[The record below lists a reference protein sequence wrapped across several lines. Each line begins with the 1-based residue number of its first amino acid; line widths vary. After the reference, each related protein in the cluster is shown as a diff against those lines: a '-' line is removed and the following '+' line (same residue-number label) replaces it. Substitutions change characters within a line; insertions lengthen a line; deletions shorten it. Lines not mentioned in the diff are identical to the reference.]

1 MGDNVTNITLPGV
14 RHSLEVVRNQFETWR
29 KRRRCRG
36 RIPEA
41 LWQAAVEQCREHSIF
56 EVSRLLRLNYNG
68 LKKRVTRA
76 RDRSPAVGQSPC
88 HPDFRFVRLDLGG
101 SLAPL
106 ECLVE
111 MEAPNG
117 AKMRMSFKGAFR
129 DFDPVE
135 LSRAFWRQG

>member
-1 MGDNVTNITLPGV
+1 MRETSSLITTPTV
-14 RHSLEVVRNQFETWR
+14 KPALEVVRHQFEAWR

-41 LWQAAVEQCREHSIF
+41 LWEAAVGLCREHSICK
-56 EVSRLLRLNYNG
+56 VSRSLRLNYTG
-68 LKKRVTRA
+68 LKNRTPKARGMGLAVRKRS
-76 RDRSPAVGQSPC
+76 DLG
-88 HPDFRFVRLDLGG
+88 FVKLDLG
-101 SLAPL
+101 APIVPS

-117 AKMRMSFKGAFR
+117 AKMRMSFRGTPR

-135 LSRAFWRQG
+135 LGRAFWRQG

>member
-1 MGDNVTNITLPGV
+1 MRETSSLITPPTV
-14 RHSLEVVRNQFETWR
+14 KPALEVVRHQFEAWR

-41 LWQAAVEQCREHSIF
+41 LWEAAVGLCREHSIC
-56 EVSRLLRLNYNG
+56 EVSQSLRLNYNG
-68 LKKRVTRA
+68 LKNRTPKA
-76 RDRSPAVGQSPC
+76 RDMGLVVGKRSDLG
-88 HPDFRFVRLDLGG
+88 FVKLDLG
-101 SLAPL
+101 APIVPS

-117 AKMRMSFKGAFR
+117 ARMRISFRGSPR

-135 LSRAFWRQG
+135 LGRAFWRQG

>member
-1 MGDNVTNITLPGV
+1 MRETSSLITPPTV
-14 RHSLEVVRNQFETWR
+14 KPTLEVVRHQFEAWR

-41 LWQAAVEQCREHSIF
+41 LWEAAVGLCREHSIC
-56 EVSRLLRLNYNG
+56 EVSRSLRLNYNG
-68 LKKRVTRA
+68 LKNRTPKA
-76 RDRSPAVGQSPC
+76 RDMGLAVGKRS
-88 HPDFRFVRLDLGG
+88 DLGFVKLDLG
-101 SLAPL
+101 APIMPS

-117 AKMRMSFKGAFR
+117 AKMRMSFRGTPR

-135 LSRAFWRQG
+135 LGRAFWRQR

>member
-1 MGDNVTNITLPGV
+1 MRDTVANITLPTV
-14 RHSLEVVRNQFETWR
+14 RDPLEVVRHQFETWR

-41 LWQAAVEQCREHSIF
+41 LWQAAAEQCRERSIC
-56 EVSRLLRLNYNG
+56 EVSQTLRVNYNDLKGRVQRSGDRG
-68 LKKRVTRA
+68 L
-76 RDRSPAVGQSPC
+76 AVGQ
-88 HPDFRFVRLDLGG
+88 RREVGFVKLDLGT
-101 SLAPL
+101 SNMPS

-117 AKMRMSFKGAFR
+117 AKMRMSFKGASR
-129 DFDPVE
+129 EFDPVE

>member
-1 MGDNVTNITLPGV
+1 MRETSSLITTFTVKPT
-14 RHSLEVVRNQFETWR
+14 LEVVRHQFEAWR

-41 LWQAAVEQCREHSIF
+41 LWEAAVGLCREHSIC
-56 EVSRLLRLNYNG
+56 EVSRSLRLNYNG
-68 LKKRVTRA
+68 LKHRTPKA
-76 RDRSPAVGQSPC
+76 REMGLAVGKRS
-88 HPDFRFVRLDLGG
+88 DLGFVKLDLG
-101 SLAPL
+101 APIVPS

-117 AKMRMSFKGAFR
+117 AKMRMSFRGTPR

-135 LSRAFWRQG
+135 LGRAFWRQV